1 MEKKTIKEKYNLI
14 KGHLNEKQRRLYLA
28 IEAVSIGYGGIRQ
41 VSIETGVC
49 QEAIA
54 NGVREIESI
63 DISTNNLSD
72 KNPIRKKGGGRKKAV
87 DKDVTLKQ
95 DLLDLI
101 DPITKGDPE
110 SPLLWVS
117 KSLRNIAETLNSKGH
132 IISHSLVAILLKEL
146 GFSLQGNKKTIESKS
161 DPDRNQQFEFINNKT
176 KQFQELNQPVI
187 SVDAKKKELVGN
199 YKNNGKELRPIKN
212 PEEVKVY
219 DFVDPE
225 LGKANPYGVYDI
237 TNNAG
242 WVNVGITKDTAE
254 FAVESIRKWWYL
266 MGKET
271 YTNAKT
277 LMITADGGGSNGSR
291 VRLWKYE
298 LQKLSNEINM
308 PITVCHFPPGTSK
321 WNKIEHRL
329 FSAISQNWRGKPL
342 LSLQVIISLI
352 ASTTTKTGLK
362 VQAGLDKTVYE
373 TGIKISDV
381 QMEQLRI
388 IKEEFHGEWNYTII
402 PNI

>member
-132 IISHSLVAILLKEL
+132 IISHSLVAILWKVL